1 MELPQS
7 QGRPFLDLYSVAFQ
21 TNPHAALQAAR
32 EQHWCAD
39 TPLGLAVLR
48 YAEVQ
53 TLLAHRSLRTPGA
66 DWLALQGITAG
77 PLVETMQSFLLN
89 THGADHDRVRRLVTG
104 AFTASAVA
112 AFRPH
117 MRQLATDLAD
127 DLADRL
133 TTGPCDFMETFAA
146 PYAWRALCAFVGI
159 PAAALE
165 QVRAWNADIGL
176 LFGMSV
182 AAHAPRIEAA
192 LGGLHTFI
200 DALVAQERR
209 DPSAN
214 LLSALVVA
222 GEGGELLTPA
232 ELRAMV
238 ITLMSAGSGTVTQQL
253 GHALLTMLTQPALWH
268 QLATAPAMVPPI
280 IEEIMRVAPSVVLGV
295 PRIAIADL
303 ELNGLAIP
311 AGSCLLPITG
321 SANHDERV
329 FANADTVDPTR
340 DPHPHLSFGGGMHRC
355 IGAALARAELAEA
368 LPILA
373 STLAGVRLAEPVQW
387 CAATEAVYGPIRLL
401 LSAAPTDT
409 SPAPAA

>member
-1 MELPQS
+1 MDTPQTQS
-7 QGRPFLDLYSVAFQ
+7 RPFLDLYGVAFQ
-21 TNPHAALQAAR
+21 SDPHAALKAVR

-48 YAEVQ
+48 HTEVQ
-53 TLLAHRSLRTPGA
+53 ALLAHRSLRTPGA

-77 PLVETMQSFLLN
+77 PLVETMRTFLLN
-89 THGADHDRVRRLVTG
+89 THGADHTRVRRLVTR

-117 MRQLATDLAD
+117 LHQLASELTAELAER
-127 DLADRL
+127 LAA
-133 TTGPCDFMETFAA
+133 GPCDFMHTFAE

-182 AAHAPRIEAA
+182 ASHAPRIEAA
-192 LGGLHTFI
+192 LAGLHEFI
-200 DALVAQERR
+200 DALVAQERLA
-209 DPSAN
+209 PSDTV
-214 LLSALVVA
+214 LSALVAA
-222 GEGGELLTPA
+222 GEDGELLTPA

-253 GHALLTMLTQPALWH
+253 GHALLTMLARPELW
-268 QLATAPAMVPPI
+268 QQVASEPAMLPQI
-280 IEEIMRVAPSVVLGV
+280 IEEIMRYAPAVVLGV
-295 PRIAIADL
+295 PRIAIEDL

-321 SANHDERV
+321 SANRDEQV
-329 FANADTVDPTR
+329 FANAEQVDPTR
-340 DPHPHLSFGGGMHRC
+340 TPHPHLSFGGGMHRC

-368 LPILA
+368 LPLLA
-373 STLAGVRLAEPVQW
+373 TSLAGVRLAEPVAW
-387 CAATEAVYGPIRLL
+387 CAPTEAVYGPTQIL
-401 LSAAPTDT
+401 LSS
-409 SPAPAA
+409 SPALASA